1 MVFVSKLS
9 DYFLKS
15 MSFIAEV
22 EHKGTHYDLFS
33 PSIEFLM
40 LLDAGN
46 PVVQVGARSKHFV
59 WSIKYTNI
67 YYIAMWYYLYLV
79 KAPFMLGKGF
89 GSNPSNTLTPHQCHL
104 YDQK

>member
-9 DYFLKS
+9 DNFFKS
-15 MSFIAEV
+15 MPFIAEV

-46 PVVQVGARSKHFV
+46 PAVQVGARSKHFV
-59 WSIKYTNI
+59 WSIKYANI
-67 YYIAMWYYLYLV
+67 YHKVRKLKLSCRLFGG
-79 KAPFMLGKGF
+79 KNLCPMLGNR
-89 GSNPSNTLTPHQCHL
+89 S
-104 YDQK
+104 